1 MSQRFFLPSAVIQR
15 AFLVSLFS
23 ISTLAFQTLVL
34 QTLGQEVVEE
44 KANFPAEQIEFF
56 LKPKYARSS
65 LKNVITVTVPTRQ
78 NCGAACTS
86 TADLG

>member
-23 ISTLAFQTLVL
+23 ISTLAL

-56 LKPKYARSS
+56 EAKIRPLLIEK
-65 LKNVITVTVPTRQ
+65 
-78 NCGAACTS
+78 C
-86 TADLG
+86 